1 MSDADVVAL
10 INKDGDRLAVWHI
23 VIGPEWPMSR
33 LAGAWVDVIA
43 PALYVRRFLIPFGG
57 CLPNDLAHL
66 ESDSAGVID
75 PNATRGAIAAR
86 ISELEVLHKNS
97 PTKAGKPRAPIPWPR
112 LPARLDWDDLPHPP
126 RGVVADPLT
135 SQTIAVARWVADLAT
150 AWSNVETNRLSRDHL
165 AGQESVAQAMPV
177 VLAGAKRA

>member
-1 MSDADVVAL
+1 MAHC
-10 INKDGDRLAVWHI
+10 DRAGMAHEQTCRGLGRCNCPSAVRSAF
-23 VIGPEWPMSR
+23 P
-33 LAGAWVDVIA
+33 
-43 PALYVRRFLIPFGG
+43 
-57 CLPNDLAHL
+57 LAHL

-86 ISELEVLHKNS
+86 ISELEVLHTSS

-126 RGVVADPLT
+126 RGVVEDPLM

-150 AWSNVETNRLSRDHL
+150 VWSNVETNRLSREHL
-165 AGQESVAQAMPV
+165 AGEESVAQAMPV
-177 VLAGAKRA
+177 VLTAGKPA

>member
-43 PALYVRRFLIPFGG
+43 PA
-57 CLPNDLAHL
+57 HL

-86 ISELEVLHKNS
+86 ISELEVLHTSS

-126 RGVVADPLT
+126 RGVVEDPLM

-150 AWSNVETNRLSRDHL
+150 V
-165 AGQESVAQAMPV
+165 
-177 VLAGAKRA
+177 